1 MEGVRQYNTTSG
13 KSGIVV
19 CKYSIHINIPHFRK
33 ALILFL
39 VAASDEGVC
48 QCGGTK
54 ETAGDI
60 SDKKSYEV

>member
-1 MEGVRQYNTTSG
+1 MEGVKQYNTTSG
-13 KSGIVV
+13 RSGIVV
-19 CKYSIHINIPHFRK
+19 CRYSSHINNPHFRK

-60 SDKKSYEV
+60 SDMKSYAV